1 MKHALFV
8 FSVLAAFSTFS
19 QNVAFERENFP
30 NRKEE
35 FRDAVKKLDIGAQA
49 YVLGRKEFDETRRF
63 YVTDYKYYP
72 VSHYDYKKAGLKNF
86 REALTPLSEAH
97 KFNPNNAQ
105 LNYILGFIWFVT
117 DPSTKEALSY
127 FEAANSQDPNVEPDL
142 AYWLAWTYQLNSR
155 WDEAIASYR
164 RYLGYVQ
171 LKLKNNPAAIEDVN
185 KKIGE
190 CMVGKDLSTKAERV
204 FVDNLG
210 PNINSSFPDYGPSIT
225 ADEETIF
232 FTARRSNSMGGK
244 KNEFDNG
251 YYEDVYS
258 SVKVKGQWQPAKQLS
273 KKVNTDLHDAVAGLS
288 PDGSKLFLYRDSG
301 PDGGDLYESS
311 LSGENWEEPVHLNK
325 NINTKFRESN
335 VSLSYDGKRLY
346 FVSNKISGFGNKD
359 IYYCDLDAKG
369 EWGPAKNLGPEINT
383 KYAEETVFIHPDGVT
398 LYFSSKGHS
407 SMGGHDVFKTSFVNG
422 KWKTPENLGY
432 PINGPDDDIS
442 FVVSGSGNR
451 AYFASIKQGGYGE
464 KDIYKI
470 TFLGP
475 EKQPMLNTQDQLL
488 AAMANP
494 VSNLKTES
502 AIEVKSARLTL
513 LKGFVRDAKNN
524 QPLEAS
530 IDLIDND
537 KNVILATFNS
547 NSSSGK
553 YLVTLPSGKNYG
565 IAVRRENYLF
575 HSENFNLPENAE
587 FQEFDLD
594 IALKKIEIGSTIVLR
609 NIFFDSDKAS
619 LRAESANELERLV
632 KLLKDNAGLKI
643 ELASHTDADGGLDYN
658 QKLSDSRSGSV
669 VDYLISKGI
678 PAQRLVAKGYG
689 EVKPIASNDTPDGK
703 QKNRRTEFKILEK

>member
-1 MKHALFV
+1 MKHAFIL
-8 FSVLAAFSTFS
+8 FSVLAAFGAYS

-35 FRDAVKKLDIGAQA
+35 LRDAVRKLDAGTQS
-49 YVLGRKEFDETRRF
+49 YQLGRKEFDETRRF
-63 YVTDYKYYP
+63 YLTDNKYYP

-86 REALTPLSEAH
+86 REALSPLSDAQR
-97 KFNPNNAQ
+97 FNPDNAQ
-105 LNYILGFIWFVT
+105 LNYMLGFIWFIT
-117 DPSTKEALSY
+117 DPAAKETLAN
-127 FEAANSQDPNVEPDL
+127 FEAANRQDPNVEPDL
-142 AYWLAWTYQLNSR
+142 AYWLAWTYQLNAR
-155 WDEAIASYR
+155 WDEAITAYR
-164 RYLGYVQ
+164 RYLGFVQ
-171 LKLKNNPAAIEDVN
+171 LKMKNNPAALEDVN

-190 CMVGKDLSTKAERV
+190 CMTGKQLSATPERV

-225 ADEETIF
+225 TDEETIF
-232 FTARRSNSMGGK
+232 FTARRSNSVGGK

-258 SVKVKGQWQPAKQLS
+258 SLKVKGQWQPARQLS
-273 KKVNTDLHDAVAGLS
+273 KRVNTDLHDAVAGLS

-301 PDGGDLYESS
+301 PDGGDLYESQ
-311 LSGENWEEPVHLNK
+311 LSGEDWQEPVHLNK

-346 FVSNKISGFGNKD
+346 FVSNRISGFGNKD
-359 IYYCDLDAKG
+359 IYYCDLDPKG
-369 EWGPAKNLGPEINT
+369 DWGPAKNLGPDINT
-383 KYAEETVFIHPDGVT
+383 KYAEEAVFIHPDGVT
-398 LYFSSKGHS
+398 LYFSSKGHG
-407 SMGGHDVFKTSFVNG
+407 SMGGHDIFKTSFVNG

-475 EKQPMLNTQDQLL
+475 EKQPLLNTQDQLL
-488 AAMANP
+488 AVMANP
-494 VSNLKTES
+494 VSNLKTEG
-502 AIEVKSARLTL
+502 AVEVKSAKLTL
-513 LKGFVRDAKNN
+513 LKGYVRDAKNN

-537 KNVILATFNS
+537 RNVILATFNS

-553 YLVTLPSGKNYG
+553 YLVTLPSGRNYG

-575 HSENFNLPENAE
+575 HSENFNLPENAD

-594 IALKKIEIGSTIVLR
+594 VALKKIEIGSTIVLR

-619 LRAESANELERLV
+619 LRTGSANELERLV
-632 KLLKDNAGLKI
+632 KLLKDNPGLKI

-658 QKLSDSRSGSV
+658 QKLSDSRSAAV
-669 VDYLISKGI
+669 VEYLITKSI

-689 EVKPIASNDTPDGK
+689 ETRPIAANDTPDGK